1 MNKPKIGVFGSS
13 AGELEEIIP
22 KARQI
27 GSELGEHDAITLVGA
42 CNGLPYIAATEAAK
56 MGSEVWF
63 FPPFSKLADLKIA
76 FPEVDFSIFKTITYL
91 PSDYQFIDSVKVCQK
106 YRNTIS
112 CATCDAGIII
122 SGRWGTLNEF
132 TNLLD
137 MGKVIGILT
146 DTGGVAD
153 EIEYLSSK
161 IKKENSGRIIYNNSP
176 KELVRLVLEALQN

>member
-1 MNKPKIGVFGSS
+1 MIKPKIGVFGSS

-22 KARQI
+22 KALQI
-27 GSELGEHDAITLVGA
+27 GQELGKNDAITLVGA
-42 CNGLPYIAATEAAK
+42 CNGLPYIAAREAAK
-56 MGSEVWF
+56 TSGEVWL
-63 FPPFSKLADLKIA
+63 FPPFSKLADLKTA

-91 PSDYQFIDSVKVCQK
+91 PADYPFIDNVKICQK

-137 MGKVIGILT
+137 MGKVIGVLT

-153 EIEYLSSK
+153 EIEYLSGK
-161 IKKENSGRIIYNNSP
+161 IKKINSGTIIYNNSP
-176 KELVRLVLEALQN
+176 KELVSLVLEALTK